1 MIRAGLI
8 RGRVELSPTGWCLE
22 WMSSVNEGQFNR
34 RKRRR
39 YKKALKSLTLDQM
52 MEIIER
58 MLARHESFLEQH
70 RSLTAAVQS
79 DTLPR

>member
-1 MIRAGLI
+1 MKPYRVRCRSDA
-8 RGRVELSPTGWCLE
+8 RGEFFVYLGDH
-22 WMSSVNEGQFNR
+22 GQHYR
-34 RKRRR
+34 RLRRR
-39 YKKALKSLTLDQM
+39 HKKALKSLTLDQM

-70 RSLTAAVQS
+70 RSLTSAVES